1 MLIMSEIMLDNLT
14 KIYDDNVVG
23 VQDISFEVKDG
34 EFLILVGPSGCGKS
48 TTLELVAGLLKPTDG
63 TLKFGTEVV
72 NEQPPQ
78 ERNLA
83 MVFQDYALYPHKTV
97 RGNMLFGLKYSTD
110 LPQEEMEQKV
120 EEAAEMLEIKDLL
133 DQKPAQLSGGQ
144 QQRVALGRAIVRD
157 PEVFLL
163 DEPLSNLDAKLRT
176 EMRAEIQRLQ
186 NELGVTMVYVTH
198 DQTEAMTMSDRIAIL
213 DGGELQ
219 QVGTP
224 TEVYNNPLNEFVAQ
238 FIGSPSMNV
247 FDATVRGSS
256 ITRDSISITFTD
268 EFSLPKKSEVRVGI
282 RPEDM
287 VVHSSPERGEATATV
302 TVVENLGSENLL
314 HLDILQQTFVA
325 RVDERIQPTINEKV
339 GLSFPESVIYLF
351 DQDGTTI
358 KSRSIKELS
367 EQEIQNKI

>member
-1 MLIMSEIMLDNLT
+1 MSEIMLDNLT

-219 QVGTP
+219 QVGSP

>member
-1 MLIMSEIMLDNLT
+1 MSKITLDKLR
-14 KIYDDNVVG
+14 KVYDDGVVG

-63 TLKFGTEVV
+63 TIKFGAEVV
-72 NEQPPQ
+72 NEQPTQ

-110 LPQEEMEQKV
+110 LPQEEMEKKV
-120 EEAAEMLEIKDLL
+120 DEAAEMLDIKNLL
-133 DQKPAQLSGGQ
+133 GQKPGQLSGGQ

-219 QVGTP
+219 QVGSP
-224 TEVYNNPLNEFVAQ
+224 TEVYNNPSNEFVAQ

-247 FDATVRGSS
+247 FDATVGGSS
-256 ITRDSISITFTD
+256 ITRDSISITLSD
-268 EFSLPKKSEVRVGI
+268 ELSLPKRSRIRVGI

-287 VVHSSPERGEATATV
+287 VVHSNPKRGEAVATV

-325 RVDERIQPTINEKV
+325 KVDERIQPTINEKV

-358 KSRSIKELS
+358 KNRSIKELS
-367 EQEIQNKI
+367 EKEIQNKI

>member
-1 MLIMSEIMLDNLT
+1 MSKITLDNLT
-14 KIYDDNVVG
+14 KVYDDGVVG
-23 VQDISFEVKDG
+23 VQDISFEVEDG

-48 TTLELVAGLLKPTDG
+48 TTLELIAGLLKPTDG
-63 TLKFGTEVV
+63 TLEFGAEIV

-78 ERNLA
+78 ERDLA

-97 RGNMLFGLKYSTD
+97 RGNMLFGLKYSTE
-110 LPQEEMEQKV
+110 LPQEKMEQKV
-120 EEAAEMLEIKDLL
+120 EQAAEMLGIKNLL
-133 DQKPAQLSGGQ
+133 DQKPTQLSGGQ

-224 TEVYNNPLNEFVAQ
+224 TEVYNNPSNEFVAQ

-247 FDATVRGSS
+247 FDATIRGSS
-256 ITRDSISITFTD
+256 ITRGSISINLSD
-268 EFSLPKKSEVRVGI
+268 EFSLPAGSNIRVGI
-282 RPEDM
+282 RPEDL
-287 VVHSSPERGEATATV
+287 VIHSNPERGEATATV

-314 HLDILQQTFVA
+314 HLDILGKTFVA
-325 RVDERIQPTINEKV
+325 KVDERLQPVINEKV
-339 GLSFPESVIYLF
+339 GLSFPVPVLYLF
-351 DQDGTTI
+351 NQDGTTM
-358 KSRSIKELS
+358 KNRSIKDLNGS
-367 EQEIQNKI
+367 EIQNKI